1 MHRRSKK
8 GERDET
14 EAENLSQCS
23 CRSLYGWGSVAE
35 HKSGAIGSSRS
46 SRSSGLCCVWFSC
59 GSSWKRGREN
69 RGSYEQRERNRKRK
83 KEEENENRL
92 TLEKREKT
100 RFGSFL
106 PLSLSL
112 SLSPSVR
119 LHRLFSQRS
128 ARTMPVSI
136 ELLLECEFREKATH
150 TQTNDGAEAS
160 SIAASAVKA
169 PLPSLSSID
178 RLLHENSH
186 HTARGG
192 DPEVVRDSIRKRF
205 SDPAI
210 VDKVIELDAAWRE
223 GEIVFSSAAFR
234 RSCSTS
240 FPLTFSSTPK
250 PKKT

>member
-1 MHRRSKK
+1 MNRGKGTGSGKKKKKTKTASLWKK
-8 GERDET
+8 G
-14 EAENLSQCS
+14 
-23 CRSLYGWGSVAE
+23 
-35 HKSGAIGSSRS
+35 
-46 SRSSGLCCVWFSC
+46 
-59 GSSWKRGREN
+59 
-69 RGSYEQRERNRKRK
+69 K
-83 KEEENENRL
+83 KL
-92 TLEKREKT
+92 DSAL
-100 RFGSFL
+100 SFL
-106 PLSLSL
+106 SLSLSL

-128 ARTMPVSI
+128 ARTMPVAI

-150 TQTNDGAEAS
+150 TQTNDGAEVS